1 MTAGSRHRHARAP
14 AHRLVTRAAAILLI
28 LVPASVLAERFG
40 GSVGGR
46 VAAGASSTPV
56 PSARV
61 TLEPQRRD
69 GPPRVALTGD
79 SGEYLFEDVPPGVY
93 RLTVAAENF
102 RERRLAEIAV
112 AAGSDVRVDPSMEPA
127 HAERIIVRGETERE
141 GSDLSRTRLG
151 RGALQARPAALED
164 PFRALAGRSGIAP
177 ENDFQSQMR
186 IRGGDT
192 SDTEVLLD
200 GQPLPYPYHFGGSAG
215 SAGALNGDLVDS
227 VEVQT
232 GGFSVEYGDA
242 LAGVIDLSTRD
253 RRPDRT
259 TGTTGLGSL
268 LGHAALAGPV
278 GEGYWIASG
287 RMSDLGLYDNRVAGD
302 GVQGVTFHDLFAA
315 LRLPLTPAARMEAA
329 FLEAGNGFEADLGHA
344 GRASMQ
350 GEHRGG
356 RVRLDVPV
364 DPRTLLRVQLSA
376 GDLSVG
382 SSVTGGMGFDQGQTR
397 QDLRLSALRLLGE
410 AHRLNLGLSLQRTRG
425 GMLGTVYDGYD
436 LAPSALA
443 YDSRAA
449 GAFLED
455 TWRPSGALELR
466 YGLRGDRSSWSGES
480 ALSPRVSFEA
490 RPTPGLSLR
499 LAAGRFVQFPRQEQ
513 IFLAAGEPLRMQTA
527 DHVIV
532 GVERTWGARLRL
544 VVEGYRKLLRNPIG
558 EAVNRYIELPEMVT
572 RFDRGTVQ
580 GAELTLE
587 GPAAGPWDWGIHYG
601 VLAATQE
608 KDGLETPRNTD
619 QRQSAGLFLDR
630 RFGRGWEAGAAFRYG
645 SGLPYTP
652 LRPWTDG
659 LEYGT
664 MLGELNSARLPAFH
678 RLDLRVSRSMPVSWG
693 SFAVHVDLLN
703 VCNRTNVRSI
713 DLYYDA
719 AGGVFYRT
727 TAYQSPFLPVVGL
740 TADF

>member
-1 MTAGSRHRHARAP
+1 MTAGGRDRRARGP
-14 AHRLVTRAAAILLI
+14 SHRLVTRAAAILLV

-46 VAAGASSTPV
+46 VAAGGSSTPV

-61 TLEPQRRD
+61 TLEPQRRA
-69 GPPRVALTGD
+69 GPARVALTGD

-102 RERRLAEIAV
+102 QERRLAEIAV
-112 AAGSDVRVDPSMEPA
+112 PAGSDVRVDSALEPA
-127 HAERIIVRGETERE
+127 HAEWIIVRGESEME
-141 GSDLSRTRLG
+141 GSDLSRTLLG
-151 RGALQARPAALED
+151 RDALHARPAALED
-164 PFRALAGRSGIAP
+164 PFRALAGRSGIAQ

-186 IRGGDT
+186 IRGGDA

-215 SAGALNGDLVDS
+215 SAGALNGDLVES

-253 RRPDRT
+253 RRPGRT
-259 TGTTGLGSL
+259 TGTARLGSL
-268 LGHAALAGPV
+268 LGHAALAGPA

-315 LRLPLTPAARMEAA
+315 VRLPLTPAARMEAA
-329 FLEAGNGFEADLGHA
+329 FLEAGNGFEADLGHS

-356 RVRLDVPV
+356 RARLDVPV

-397 QDLRLSALRLLGE
+397 QVLRLSALRLLGE
-410 AHRLNLGLSLQRTRG
+410 AHRLNVGLSLQRTRG
-425 GMLGTVYDGYD
+425 GMLGTVYDGYQ
-436 LAPSALA
+436 LAPSALV
-443 YDSRAA
+443 YDSRTV

-480 ALSPRVSFEA
+480 ALSPRVSFAA
-490 RPTPGLSLR
+490 RPAPGLSLR

-527 DHVIV
+527 DHSLHRAS
-532 GVERTWGARLRL
+532 GGGNPLRQRDRPGRRADARGSGRRPLELGDPLRGPRRDAGEGRTRDTAHYRPAAERRP
-544 VVEGYRKLLRNPIG
+544 VP
-558 EAVNRYIELPEMVT
+558 
-572 RFDRGTVQ
+572 
-580 GAELTLE
+580 
-587 GPAAGPWDWGIHYG
+587 GPAVRQGMGGRSG
-601 VLAATQE
+601 VSLRQRPPLYSPASLDGRSRVRHDAWRAEQRAA
-608 KDGLETPRNTD
+608 PRVPSPRPA
-619 QRQSAGLFLDR
+619 RQSLHAGLVGIIR
-630 RFGRGWEAGAAFRYG
+630 R
-645 SGLPYTP
+645 P
-652 LRPWTDG
+652 
-659 LEYGT
+659 
-664 MLGELNSARLPAFH
+664 
-678 RLDLRVSRSMPVSWG
+678 
-693 SFAVHVDLLN
+693 
-703 VCNRTNVRSI
+703 C
-713 DLYYDA
+713 
-719 AGGVFYRT
+719 
-727 TAYQSPFLPVVGL
+727 
-740 TADF
+740 